1 MATVLGE
8 SFLEFHP
15 ESRFVIATIDSFS
28 PPLLRSSSNIEY
40 LDVGDLSAMIDEF
53 WLMAT
58 IYDVTEFAT
67 SIKPFVMRNL
77 LSESDVVLYIDPDI
91 VIYDRLDVL
100 VERSQRYS
108 ITLTPHCLL
117 PMERDEHTPSEH
129 DIMQS
134 GVYNLGYIGVSK
146 GSEGFLDWWAEH
158 LRRDAISDPTR
169 HLFTD
174 QRWIDLAVPIFRP
187 DIIEKPEYNVA
198 YWNLDQRN
206 LSLVDGSVYVNGE
219 CLKFFHF
226 SGFDPKRPWWLSKHH
241 PVTPRVLVSSNA
253 ALQVLCE
260 DYAHRLLEIEERL
273 GQAHKYRWSEIVPG
287 FSLSRDLR
295 RFIRSEA
302 IKAEKDGNDLP
313 PDPFSDGVTDFL
325 TWFGESADG
334 SSIPRFG
341 RFILGIRADL
351 HHKFG
356 PEISN
361 GQATN
366 FLNWLREYGP
376 ADFPWIVL
384 LLGKVAATES
394 TSSDHGQVPS
404 NDVTLSTAAG
414 IDVVGY
420 FKSEHG
426 VGEAGRLAVTALVA
440 AGVNVST
447 VSSSRTAS
455 RQDDKFEPIFS
466 GNHRIK
472 LLAVNADQTGQILDD
487 LGLEATSNSYV
498 IGQWFWE
505 VEEFPDSF
513 ADAFELVDE
522 IWVATEFV
530 RDALRKKAPE
540 SLPIEVM
547 PLPLLAPKADPNFQR
562 RSLGIDERFLFLFN
576 FDFLSV
582 VERKNPMAVISA
594 YMNAFEESD
603 ATQLVI
609 KSINGTMHL
618 ADLEELRWFARNR
631 SDVIFIDGYLERETS
646 SALTASADC
655 YVSLHRSEG
664 LGLTISEAMVHGVP
678 TIATNYSGNRDF
690 MSEST
695 AFLVDWSYVEIPKGC
710 DPYPV
715 GSCWAD
721 PDVKTATEIMRTVF
735 SDSENRNRKA
745 AAGQQWLL
753 TEFSAEKC
761 GSRMRDRINKIQ
773 EELRRG

>member
-15 ESRFVIATIDSFS
+15 EARFVIATIDSFS
-28 PPLLRSSSNIEY
+28 PPLVRSSSNIEY
-40 LDVGDLSAMIDEF
+40 LDVGDLSAMIEEF

-77 LSESDVVLYIDPDI
+77 LGESNVVLYIDPDI

-100 VERSQRYS
+100 VERSERHS

-198 YWNLDQRN
+198 YWNLDKRN
-206 LSLVDGSVYVNGE
+206 LALDNGSVCVDGE
-219 CLKFFHF
+219 RLKFFHF

-241 PVTPRVLVSSNA
+241 PVTPRVLVSSTA
-253 ALQVLCE
+253 ALQVLCV

-273 GQAHKYRWSEIVPG
+273 GQAHKYRWSEILPG

-302 IKAEKDGNDLP
+302 IKAEKDGDELP
-313 PDPFSDGVTDFL
+313 PDPFSDGVDDFL
-325 TWFGESADG
+325 AWFGGSADG
-334 SSIPRFG
+334 SLIPRFG

-351 HHKFG
+351 NHKFG

-361 GQATN
+361 GHPTN
-366 FLNWLREYGP
+366 FLSWLREYGP

-384 LLGKVAATES
+384 LLGKVAATDS
-394 TSSDHGQVPS
+394 TASDRGQVPS
-404 NDVTLSTAAG
+404 NGETISAAPG

-455 RQDDKFEPIFS
+455 RQDDKFDPVFS

-472 LLAVNADQTGQILDD
+472 LLAVNADQTKQIIED
-487 LGLEATSNSYV
+487 LGPEATNDSYV

-513 ADAFELVDE
+513 ADAFGVVDE

-547 PLPLLAPKADPNFQR
+547 PLPLLAPKVDTNFQR
-562 RSLGIDERFLFLFN
+562 RSLGIDERFLFLFT

-582 VERKNPMAVISA
+582 VERKNPKAVISA
-594 YMNAFEESD
+594 YMNAFKETDS
-603 ATQLVI
+603 TQLVI
-609 KSINGTMHL
+609 KSINGATHL
-618 ADLEELRWFARNR
+618 ADLEELRWFARER
-631 SDVIFIDGYLERETS
+631 SDVIFIDGYLDREIS

-664 LGLTISEAMVHGVP
+664 LGLTISEAMVLGVP
-678 TIATNYSGNRDF
+678 VIATNYSGNCDF

-695 AFLVDWSYVEIPKGC
+695 AFLVDWKYAKIPKGC
-710 DPYPV
+710 DPYPEGV
-715 GSCWAD
+715 CWAD
-721 PDVKTATEIMRTVF
+721 PDVRAATQMMRTVF
-735 SDSENRNRKA
+735 SDPEIRAKKA
-745 AAGQQWLL
+745 AAGQKLL
-753 TEFSAEKC
+753 EAEFSAEKC

-773 EELRRG
+773 EELGRG